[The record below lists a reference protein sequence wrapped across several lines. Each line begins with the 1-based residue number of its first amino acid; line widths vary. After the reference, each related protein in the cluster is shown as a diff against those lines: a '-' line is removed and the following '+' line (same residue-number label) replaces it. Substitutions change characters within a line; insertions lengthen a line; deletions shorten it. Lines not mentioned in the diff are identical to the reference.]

1 MKGIF
6 VLGLWIIGGFLN
18 AQTYKIYIEEEPNP
32 SQLSEPGSI
41 GIQCDS
47 LGQVCILTRS
57 QNTLKTDTLG
67 IFTHM
72 KWIAKE
78 YARYTKAPSEEA
90 YAAAYQKRATRSAQ
104 SRIKVIFPIPT
115 DVLNPEI
122 DLIWRP
128 YPETRNYFVY
138 LTDRFNQI
146 LARKSTLD
154 TTLKINLTEYNIQK
168 GVCYFWFVEPEQ
180 LSDARSDEICLTWV
194 KDEVGIFLQEEIARI
209 ERTQGMDKATRHL
222 MRAGLYEQHKM
233 FIEALKEYKAAVA
246 EFPEADD
253 LKRMYG
259 MFLVRIGV
267 VKTVREVWN

>member
-1 MKGIF
+1 MKGIV

-18 AQTYKIYIEEEPNP
+18 AQTYKIYIEEDPNP
-32 SQLSEPGSI
+32 SELTEPGSI

-57 QNTLKTDTLG
+57 QNALKKDTLG

-72 KWIAKE
+72 KWLARE
-78 YARYTKAPSEEA
+78 YAHYIHAGSEEL
-90 YAAAYQKRATRSAQ
+90 YAQEYLKRSTRSAQ
-104 SRIKVIFPIPT
+104 SRIRVIFPIPT
-115 DVLNPEI
+115 DVLNPAI
-122 DLIWRP
+122 DLTWRP
-128 YPETRNYFVY
+128 YPQTKNYFVY

-154 TTLKINLTEYNIQK
+154 TTLKINLSEYNIQK

-194 KDEVGIFLQEEIARI
+194 TDDVGIFVQEEIGRI
-209 ERTQGMDKATRHL
+209 EQIQGMDKATRHL
-222 MRAGLYEQHKM
+222 MKAGLYEQHKM

-246 EFPEADD
+246 ELPEADD